1 MFERAT
7 TFWRATSVED
17 EPASRSAAAAGGD
30 LREGLT
36 RAQARALSRCEPLT
50 PAEFKARRR
59 AADQGLASLSGILGE
74 GADAP
79 RR

>member
-7 TFWRATSVED
+7 TFWRRTSSED
-17 EPASRSAAAAGGD
+17 GAAGSPPAVET
-30 LREGLT
+30 REPQEGLT

-59 AADQGLASLSGILGE
+59 VADQGLVSLSGVLDE
-74 GADAP
+74 DADA
-79 RR
+79 RRP